1 MCSRTARVDAA
12 LAASVFHSGVIAIP
26 DLKAYLPARGIEVRN
41 DPDIR
46 LSNHWTGRRPAGSR
60 RPSSRTPET
69 LQVLMLGYMN
79 REALEQTVQSG
90 LVAFYSRSKQRQ
102 WQKGESTGHVLKLVG
117 VRLDCDQDTLL
128 IAAKPQGPTCHLGTS
143 SCFGEDTPRR

>member
-1 MCSRTARVDAA
+1 MTLSFELDQVDWAKGGG
-12 LAASVFHSGVIAIP
+12 LAPAIVQ
-26 DLKAYLPARGIEVRN
+26 DA
-41 DPDIR
+41 
-46 LSNHWTGRRPAGSR
+46 
-60 RPSSRTPET
+60 ET
-69 LQVLMLGYMN
+69 LQVLMLGYMD
-79 REALEQTVQSG
+79 RAALEATVKSG
-90 LVAFYSRSKQRQ
+90 LVTFYSRSKQRQ